1 MGKGKCI
8 SEHIVSYLDG
18 KTERMVSLKYDRKIP
33 RDRAFEMLRNIF
45 LEEFGDLWDAE
56 NACKSNKYDST
67 SEHISNVK

>member
-8 SEHIVSYLDG
+8 SERIVSYLDG

-45 LEEFGDLWDAE
+45 MEEFGDLWDAE
-56 NACKSNKYDST
+56 NARKSNKYDST
-67 SEHISNVK
+67 SEHISVV